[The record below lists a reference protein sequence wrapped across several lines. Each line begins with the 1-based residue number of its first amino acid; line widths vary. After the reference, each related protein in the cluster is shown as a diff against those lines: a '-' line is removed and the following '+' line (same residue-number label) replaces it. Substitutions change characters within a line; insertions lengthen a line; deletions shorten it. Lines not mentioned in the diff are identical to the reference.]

1 MTDYAESITCQ
12 WIPGKTGP
20 FGIVRRAA
28 YLSEGLFQHIGR
40 VQPLVGMQQE
50 LERLLATYREV
61 LSAREQRVLLPF
73 DVTPLA
79 AGEAGIFALS
89 YLVERFTQVANNMEF
104 IE

>member
-12 WIPGKTGP
+12 SLWIPGKTGP

-73 DVTPLA
+73 DRMFPPFFFGFLRRNK
-79 AGEAGIFALS
+79 GMDIFWLK
-89 YLVERFTQVANNMEF
+89 M
-104 IE
+104 